1 MGRSG
6 LSVSDI
12 SPDTPDMELLDVNM
26 SLSGCSFGELFS
38 LEMNVFSISNDK
50 SSPCMILM
58 TWVHVC
64 VVCAV
69 CLCRTLVD

>member
-38 LEMNVFSISNDK
+38 LEMNVFSPVGKNR
-50 SSPCMILM
+50 LN
-58 TWVHVC
+58 
-64 VVCAV
+64 
-69 CLCRTLVD
+69 